1 MKYILLLTALL
12 SLGSFSSYALTEYEG
27 QEETSHKRYFVTLS
41 DGTAVP
47 DVNFEMRK
55 TQGDKPTMVAESKND
70 STEVARFYF
79 FSNYRTKRSSCIGY
93 DARGKAFVIEL
104 KHNDDFRTGKD
115 LLDMASEFLRPYT
128 AGTIYY
134 DVPLQYI
141 CSAAASGEPRA
152 IAILDK
158 AAQKSA
164 GKLKKKLPSL
174 KITGYDIRRDYWE
187 LEAHGNFNPFD
198 FQIANLKEDFILRQ
212 AKRFGYTQSADR
224 ESLMRR
230 IQEGDRE
237 TVDFVSALLTVDKR
251 KKKR

>member
-1 MKYILLLTALL
+1 MKYILLLAALL
-12 SLGSFSSYALTEYEG
+12 SVGSFSSYAQTELDR

-47 DVNFEMRK
+47 DVNFEMK
-55 TQGDKPTMVAESKND
+55 KSQGDKPVMVAESKND
-70 STEVARFYF
+70 GSEVARFYF
-79 FSNYRTKRSSCIGY
+79 FSNYHAKQSNCVGY
-93 DARGKAFVIEL
+93 DPRGKAFVIEL
-104 KHNDDFRTGKD
+104 KRNDDFRAGKD
-115 LLDMASEFLRPYT
+115 LLEMASAFLRPYT

-141 CSAAASGEPRA
+141 CSAAANGEPRA

-158 AAQKSA
+158 AAQKSK

-224 ESLMRR
+224 ESLIRR
-230 IQEGDRE
+230 IEEGDQE
-237 TVDFVSALLTVDKR
+237 TVAFVSAHLTIDKR
-251 KKKR
+251 EKKR